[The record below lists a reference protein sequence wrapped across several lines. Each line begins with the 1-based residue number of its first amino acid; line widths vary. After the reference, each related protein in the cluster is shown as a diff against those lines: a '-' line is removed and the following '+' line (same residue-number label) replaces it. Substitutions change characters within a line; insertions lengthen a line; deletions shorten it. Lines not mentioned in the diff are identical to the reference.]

1 MIYLDGSLNEYW
13 SPESLSWAIMSAW
26 VCVCVCMREGL
37 TCHFVTVSRLRG
49 EQSVV
54 CWRALLPMRDSG
66 WMMTAASQRERK
78 KKRRRR
84 RNQSQ
89 WAVHYRVRYIQTDMH
104 NDVTFAC
111 NWKPVGTGYACGKR
125 RMPSYLNLSLSQP
138 ALPNCI
144 LTKEILR
151 DGLKVLISKEDELL
165 YAAYLHTL
173 DIPDM

>member
-1 MIYLDGSLNEYW
+1 MLEPWIT
-13 SPESLSWAIMSAW
+13 LSGAITSVW
-26 VCVCVCMREGL
+26 VCVCMREGL
-37 TCHFVTVSRLRG
+37 TCRFVTVSRLRG

-66 WMMTAASQRERK
+66 WMTTAASQRER

-89 WAVHYRVRYIQTDMH
+89 WAVHYQVRYIQTDMH
-104 NDVTFAC
+104 NAVTFAC
-111 NWKPVGTGYACGKR
+111 NWMHVETGYASGKR
-125 RMPSYLNLSLSQP
+125 RMPSYFNLSLSQP
-138 ALPNCI
+138 ALPKSI

-165 YAAYLHTL
+165 YAAYVHTL
-173 DIPDM
+173 DLPDM